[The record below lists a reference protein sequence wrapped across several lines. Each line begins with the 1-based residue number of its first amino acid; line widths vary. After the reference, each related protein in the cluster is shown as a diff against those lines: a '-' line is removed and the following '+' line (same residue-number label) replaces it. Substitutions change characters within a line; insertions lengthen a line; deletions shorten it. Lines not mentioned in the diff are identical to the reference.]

1 MENKKI
7 FVDTPL
13 GKLCACV
20 GGDFDYPEIFVY
32 IERNDGIEIDL
43 VAAEVSIESKE
54 AHAYLY
60 GDTSTECWTRKHS
73 WSEEAINIEC
83 D

>member
-1 MENKKI
+1 MENRQI
-7 FVDTPL
+7 SIETPL

-32 IERNDGIEIDL
+32 IEREDGIEIDL
-43 VAAEVSIESKE
+43 VVAEVSVETKE

-60 GDTSTECWTRKHS
+60 SDTSTEDWTRKYS
-73 WSEEAINIEC
+73 WSEEDINIPC